1 MRTLKLKI
9 QETQQTSSS
18 ITKSYQNQTAQDWS
32 KENILNNAGGGV
44 GWETTYMERLKG
56 KNDRFV
62 SENNTSKRQW
72 SHILTYPKEKYL
84 VIQCSCLE
92 SPVDRAT

>member
-18 ITKSYQNQTAQDWS
+18 ITKSYQNQTAQAWS

-56 KNDRFV
+56 KMTDLFLK
-62 SENNTSKRQW
+62 T
-72 SHILTYPKEKYL
+72 
-84 VIQCSCLE
+84 IQAKDNGAIS
-92 SPVDRAT
+92 

>member
-32 KENILNNAGGGV
+32 KENILNNTGGGWAGRQPTWRGSKV
-44 GWETTYMERLKG
+44 KMTDLFLK
-56 KNDRFV
+56 
-62 SENNTSKRQW
+62 T
-72 SHILTYPKEKYL
+72 
-84 VIQCSCLE
+84 IQAKDNGAIS
-92 SPVDRAT
+92 